1 LVPELISPTPVRIK
15 LAGVHLFSMNQPLR
29 LKYVTDGC
37 LLLINPKG
45 KIRVLY
51 TPFRVQCIKASSD
64 IPEKTWVYVE
74 SVFEHQEYIIGY
86 LINGIIHPFKN
97 FQINISY

>member
-1 LVPELISPTPVRIK
+1 MVFELISPTPVGLI

-45 KIRVLY
+45 KMRVIY
-51 TPFRVQCIKASSD
+51 TPFRVQCIVSSFE

-74 SVFEHQEYIIGY
+74 AVFEHHDYIIGY
-86 LINGIIHPFKN
+86 LINGVIHPYKS

>member
-1 LVPELISPTPVRIK
+1 MVPELISPTPVGTK

-37 LLLINPKG
+37 LLLINQKG
-45 KIRVLY
+45 RIRVLY
-51 TPFRVQCIKASSD
+51 TPFRVQTIKDSFG
-64 IPEKTWVYVE
+64 IPENTWVYVE
-74 SVFEHQEYIIGY
+74 AVFEHQEFIIAY